1 MIVGHFHVSPALGR
15 SSWVCRAIAVYA
27 SGALVGGLLLPP
39 VHVHLGV
46 HPDADRDGREH
57 SAAIVHQHWGEHDHQ
72 SSGPE
77 IEHGDHDGRE
87 FVLDQQAIVSSGGIA
102 DQSVA
107 VSVPIFFLTATL
119 ERDVPIRRID
129 TTAPPHGPP
138 RRSCSLRGPPSL
150 SI

>member
-1 MIVGHFHVSPALGR
+1 MIVGRFHALPALGR
-15 SSWVCRAIAVYA
+15 SSWVCRAFAVLT

-46 HPDADRDGREH
+46 HLDADHEGREP
-57 SAAIVHQHWGEHDHQ
+57 SAAIVHQHWGGHEHE

-77 IEHGDHDGRE
+77 IEYGDHDGRE
-87 FVLDQQAIVSSGGIA
+87 FVLDQHAIVSSGGIA

-107 VSVPIFFLTATL
+107 VSVPIVFLTATL
-119 ERDVPIRRID
+119 DRDIPIRRID